1 MRGAQSKEGRKNRAS
16 AQPKARFKVPS
27 SRMMRT
33 KVGIEVTAVRK
44 MKTTEGYD
52 QAGALTARQAGGW
65 SDLSLGTFGQVDGLM
80 KLCDAFVDICR

>member
-1 MRGAQSKEGRKNRAS
+1 M
-16 AQPKARFKVPS
+16 
-27 SRMMRT
+27 
-33 KVGIEVTAVRK
+33 GIEVTAVRK